1 MTAFIKKIL
10 VLLPVLLL
18 GVYYLNDHYD
28 EFLAR
33 TSFRRLVLLAAAFF
47 ILYAWIFLE
56 VWFRKQRSL
65 SGMAVQSGFYVYIF
79 MVLTLTG
86 YFIIF
91 RELSMNS
98 WWQKMMVRIDREDH
112 VNFELFKIF
121 RIYKLSHT
129 QIIGNF
135 IMLLPFGIFFP
146 LLYKRF
152 SNFFLVMIVSFFFS
166 VAIEILQLVTRYRS
180 ADVDDVLLN
189 TAGACFGYFIYKLVQ
204 LANPATDREMYRS
217 TAALP

>member
-1 MTAFIKKIL
+1 MTSFIKKIL
-10 VLLPVLLL
+10 VLLPVVLL
-18 GVYYLNDHYD
+18 GIFYLHDHYD
-28 EFLAR
+28 EFLAH

-47 ILYAWIFLE
+47 ILYAWIIIE
-56 VWFRKQRSL
+56 VMVRKQSAV
-65 SGMAVQSGFYVYIF
+65 SGMVVQSGFYVYIF

-98 WWQKMMVRIDREDH
+98 WYQKMMVRIDHGDH

-129 QIIGNF
+129 QIVGNF

-152 SNFFLVMIVSFFFS
+152 SNFFIVLIFSLLFS
-166 VAIEILQLVTRYRS
+166 VAIEILQLITRYRS
-180 ADVDDVLLN
+180 ADIDDVMLN
-189 TAGACFGYFIYKLVQ
+189 TAGACLGYIIFKLVQ
-204 LANPATDREMYRS
+204 LFTPSREQELLGS
-217 TAALP
+217 SAVLP